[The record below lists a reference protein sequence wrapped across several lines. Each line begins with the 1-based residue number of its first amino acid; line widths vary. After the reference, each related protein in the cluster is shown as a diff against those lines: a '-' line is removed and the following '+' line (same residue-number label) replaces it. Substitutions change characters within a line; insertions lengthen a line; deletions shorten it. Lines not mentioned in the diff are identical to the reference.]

1 MLPCHLQLFV
11 FVYTYMLSLST
22 LTHTHTHLCVL
33 HRTETPNLT
42 GVISIE
48 TCNQGISIIVNS
60 VNMNRLV
67 LKKGQMNLKMNLK
80 NIIST

>member
-1 MLPCHLQLFV
+1 MQNTKTGTPSSTAHLVSIYLHALFLCV
-11 FVYTYMLSLST
+11 LSQ
-22 LTHTHTHLCVL
+22 THTHLCVL

-48 TCNQGISIIVNS
+48 ACNQGISIVNS

-67 LKKGQMNLKMNLK
+67 LKK
-80 NIIST
+80 